1 MRKGTMWSHLHGY
14 LKMFSHKRHQ
24 GMSAMLCSGNQ
35 SLQTQSISLASSSA
49 VWTADTLMFLA
60 LSSASLSFCFCS
72 LLGLPQPHQCRLL
85 CRRLSDR
92 LRRPPRE
99 SQPGPADG
107 SDFVRC
113 HAVCGGGIHHPGPAS
128 REARHTRLSFN
139 TWDVS
144 VWLCFYWSW
153 QCRDAGGS
161 MVIHAFGG
169 YYGLGI
175 SWVLY
180 RPNLHQ
186 SKRLNG
192 SVYHSDVF
200 AMIGAYLAHS
210 LSSCQHFMLFFF
222 FSSNRDSVPLDVL
235 AQFQLRHHR
244 PRRWTAQSCHQHIPG
259 AGLLRAH
266 HRGALQHAWQAR
278 KAGHGDSVWWRS
290 HHSWL
295 VFLVTN
301 MLLFLAGAHPKCH
314 TRRRCRHGNI
324 SWVHDHPL
332 WCSDR
337 GFLLRH
343 HLHLWL
349 SLRHGEL
356 VYWFD
361 KLELFIFLVS
371 GQNKQRKYKG

>member
-1 MRKGTMWSHLHGY
+1 MWSHLHGS

-24 GMSAMLCSGNQ
+24 GMSAMLCSGNR

-60 LSSASLSFCFCS
+60 LSSASLSFCSCS

-85 CRRLSDR
+85 CRRQSDR

-128 REARHTRLSFN
+128 REPRHSRLSFN

-192 SVYHSDVF
+192 SMYHSDVF

-222 FSSNRDSVPLDVL
+222 F
-235 AQFQLRHHR
+235 R
-244 PRRWTAQSCHQHIPG
+244 PTGTLFLWMFWPSFNSAITD
-259 AGLLRAH
+259 
-266 HRGALQHAWQAR
+266 
-278 KAGHGDSVWWRS
+278 HGDGQHRAAINTYLGLASCVLTTVALSSMHDKRGR
-290 HHSWL
+290 L
-295 VFLVTN
+295 DMVT
-301 MLLFLAGAHPKCH
+301 LSDEGRITAGWYF
-314 TRRRCRHGNI
+314 
-324 SWVHDHPL
+324 S
-332 WCSDR
+332 
-337 GFLLRH
+337 
-343 HLHLWL
+343 
-349 SLRHGEL
+349 
-356 VYWFD
+356 
-361 KLELFIFLVS
+361 
-371 GQNKQRKYKG
+371 